1 MGRSRR
7 GDTAVAARTRLRRD
21 YTDSNNVFRDTGD
34 WDHENSNATN
44 NTGALTV
51 TGNWTS
57 NGSISLSG
65 GVRGNRVTGTVVV
78 TDDNWPRGARQVM
91 KNAGVHVR

>member
-1 MGRSRR
+1 M
-7 GDTAVAARTRLRRD
+7 
-21 YTDSNNVFRDTGD
+21 
-34 WDHENSNATN
+34 
-44 NTGALTV
+44 TV
-51 TGNWTS
+51 TDNWTS

-78 TDDNWPRGARQVM
+78 TDDNWPRGARRVM